1 MCHLTN
7 FSYVFVLLLGVHLTQ
22 TENGGAK
29 HYLEMESDDVPA
41 VPDGYFAFSAAV

>member
-1 MCHLTN
+1 MQKEMASIPLK
-7 FSYVFVLLLGVHLTQ
+7 